1 MSDTP
6 EPEPTPAEQV
16 AADTAVAKAEAAAT
30 RRRWISL
37 AELVAVAG
45 LIIGA
50 VTLYLN
56 WSDRREDRAAQAQS
70 QAAEGKARAIVTLTG
85 AVTDDGQSIAL
96 TDPAHT
102 VSGATVRFPSSLGV
116 AQQDAMPG
124 PRIRAGW
131 FDDALLRLTDRGSD
145 EREGRLPVLIT
156 TTWWDGD
163 TRRQNTALYDVLWRT
178 EGRML
183 KGRKLELTGLALND
197 RAATAAALDAAW
209 KRERPKP

>member
-1 MSDTP
+1 MTD
-6 EPEPTPAEQV
+6 EPTPAEET
-16 AADTAVAKAEAAAT
+16 AAEQAVAKAEAAAT

-45 LIIGA
+45 LLIGA

-56 WSDRREDRAAQAQS
+56 WSDRREDRAARAEA

-85 AVTDDGQSIAL
+85 EVADGGQSIAL
-96 TDPAHT
+96 TDPAHN
-102 VSGATVRFPSSLGV
+102 VSGAMVRFPTSLGV

-124 PRIRAGW
+124 PRIRADW
-131 FDDALLRLTDRGSD
+131 FARPLLALTDKGTD

-156 TTWWDGD
+156 TIWWDGD
-163 TRRQNTALYDVLWRT
+163 ARRQDTALYNILWRI

-183 KGRKLELTGLALND
+183 QGRKLELTGLALND
-197 RAATAAALDAAW
+197 RTASAAALDAAW
-209 KRERPKP
+209 KREQPQR